1 MRQYNFKNNGAPI
14 ILTTFTPRD
23 SNIKYK
29 AHNHSP
35 WNDNSTDFCY
45 ILWHN
50 KAAFGLECH

>member
-1 MRQYNFKNNGAPI
+1 MNTSMRQYNFKNNSAPI

-35 WNDNSTDFCY
+35 WNYNSTDFCY
-45 ILWHN
+45 IL
-50 KAAFGLECH
+50 